1 MIEHK
6 IKELL
11 EPKFQ
16 EEEFQDVFI
25 VEIKHNPTNNKLEV
39 FLDADGSL
47 TFKTC
52 QRLSRYL
59 EGFIDENSWLGEKYT
74 IEVSSPGITKPL
86 KLKRQ
91 YVKNI
96 GRTVKVS
103 FIGHGGKEGV
113 LKAVDDE
120 KITIQEEVIVK
131 DKKKK
136 RKELVDVEIP
146 FEEIAKTVVQIVF

>member
-39 FLDADGSL
+39 FLDADGPL

-59 EGFIDENSWLGEKYT
+59 EGFIDENNWLGEKYT

-86 KLKRQ
+86 KMKRQ
-91 YVKNI
+91 YIKNI
-96 GRTVKVS
+96 GRVVKVS
-103 FIGHGGKEGV
+103 FKGHGGKEGT

-120 KITIQEEVIVK
+120 KITIEEEIIVK

-146 FEEIAKTVVQIVF
+146 FEDIAKTVVQIVF